1 MNPKSNPFSAAGSGL
16 IRGGLSAYGEK
27 IFGSGSEYV
36 QSNISKCFSDPQ
48 YYFQVN
54 DHYVRNKLKIVLLP
68 FLNRAPIN
76 DINAPDLYIPCMAFA
91 TYLVLAGISLGLSGK
106 FTPEALNWKFV
117 TGMMGWFSEVMLLKV
132 SILSLGGG
140 EAPLL
145 DMVAYAGYTF
155 TGMCVAVLGKI
166 TLGYTYYLIILWT
179 CLCMGIFFIKTM
191 NRTLLSEV
199 RRYDSSKHH
208 YLLLCTAL
216 TQFPLMFCLSNI
228 SGT

>member
-1 MNPKSNPFSAAGSGL
+1 
-16 IRGGLSAYGEK
+16 
-27 IFGSGSEYV
+27 
-36 QSNISKCFSDPQ
+36 
-48 YYFQVN
+48 
-54 DHYVRNKLKIVLLP
+54 
-68 FLNRAPIN
+68 
-76 DINAPDLYIPCMAFA
+76 MAFA

-117 TGMMGWFSEVMLLKV
+117 TGMMGWFSEVILVNV

-155 TGMCVAVLGKI
+155 TGMCVAVLGEI
-166 TLGYTYYLIILWT
+166 TLGYTYYFIILWT

-191 NRTLLSEV
+191 KRTLLSEV
-199 RRYDSSKHH
+199 RSNDSSKHH
-208 YLLLCTAL
+208 YLLLCTTL
-216 TQFPLMFCLSNI
+216 TQFPLMFCLSNT